1 MQRRH
6 PDVPIEQQVIETVNT
21 ERNGTAGKILI

>member
-6 PDVPIEQQVIETVNT
+6 PDVPIEKHVVDAVNISN
-21 ERNGTAGKILI
+21 RNNSGEGK